1 MASKTWDS
9 FHHRGEVLRAVVEEA
24 NARRDGVLP
33 MELPGVAET
42 FGDEFNLIAA
52 LQLRWHTRLAGR
64 IERALMEQPMDLES
78 AVLSAWR
85 GAATELAGVRRI
97 IDAYTAHPTSQEMAE
112 ALRTSHRKDWT
123 LMAAMAGRASVN
135 DERAARVGRRLE
147 EQARAAY
154 DPTAVSEPR
163 HRAATEVARQPSIL
177 SRLKAHLA
185 A

>member
-9 FHHRGEVLRAVVEEA
+9 FHRRGEVLRAVVDET

-33 MELPGVAET
+33 MELPGVTET

-78 AVLSAWR
+78 AVLTAWR
-85 GAATELAGVRRI
+85 ETATELAGVRQVL
-97 IDAYTAHPTSQEMAE
+97 DAYTAHPTSTEMAE
-112 ALRTSHRKDWT
+112 ALETSRTKDWT
-123 LMAAMAGRASVN
+123 LMAAMAGLASAT

-147 EQARAAY
+147 EHARAAY
-154 DPTAVSEPR
+154 NPAVTPVRR
-163 HRAATEVARQPSIL
+163 HRGEHASL
-177 SRLKAHLA
+177 LNRLKAHLA

>member
-9 FHHRGEVLRAVVEEA
+9 FHRRGEVLRAVVDET

-64 IERALMEQPMDLES
+64 IERALTEQPMDLES
-78 AVLSAWR
+78 AVLTAWR
-85 GAATELAGVRRI
+85 EAASELAGVRQVL
-97 IDAYTAHPTSQEMAE
+97 DAYSANPTTPEMAE
-112 ALRTSHRKDWT
+112 ALETSRHKDWT
-123 LMAAMAGRASVN
+123 LMAAMAGRASID
-135 DERAARVGRRLE
+135 DERAVRVGRQLE

-154 DPTAVSEPR
+154 NPAITPVRR
-163 HRAATEVARQPSIL
+163 HRGEHTSL
-177 SRLKAHLA
+177 LTRLKAHLA